1 MQIKTL
7 GDESPSYQERREEL
21 RLAELAMTEHI
32 ERVAA
37 LRRMLPDGPPVRDSA
52 QPSLESP
59 RSHTARTPGL
69 VRGVVVQIGSRR
81 SFG

>member
-37 LRRMLPDGPPVRDSA
+37 CDACSRMA
-52 QPSLESP
+52 
-59 RSHTARTPGL
+59 A
-69 VRGVVVQIGSRR
+69 GS
-81 SFG
+81 

>member
-32 ERVAA
+32 EEW
-37 LRRMLPDGPPVRDSA
+37 RRCDACSRMVRRFVTLLSPVWNLLDLTPQGRRDWYAELSY
-52 QPSLESP
+52 
-59 RSHTARTPGL
+59 R
-69 VRGVVVQIGSRR
+69 
-81 SFG
+81 